1 MGGII
6 AAVAKALRPLEGP
19 GRWAVIAL
27 VAVIVTDIVAIGSDL
42 LEIRLMNR
50 LVDGE
55 DVSLSS
61 LDSDDTRQLVVSVV
75 VLAVYVASIVLFIRW
90 FHRAYSNLPALGS
103 ELRFKRGWAIGGWFV
118 PIMWFWRP
126 KQIANDIWRGTDPS
140 TRSVHITKTDVA
152 PLVGIWWAAWII
164 AGVVFTR
171 SNLAYAS
178 TPTGL
183 EAGVTAMLGDT
194 ADAEDIR
201 RAAVLD
207 VVANGIDI
215 AAAVLA
221 ILVVQ
226 RITSRQF
233 ERERMLALLREP
245 RPAAGSTSEVE

>member
-1 MGGII
+1 
-6 AAVAKALRPLEGP
+6 VPEVLRPLEG
-19 GRWAVIAL
+19 RARRAVIAL
-27 VAVIVTDIVAIGSDL
+27 GAVITTDILAVGSDL

-55 DVSLSS
+55 DVSPSS
-61 LDSDDTRQLVVSVV
+61 LDSGDTRQLVVSLV

-140 TRSVHITKTDVA
+140 TRSLHITKTDVA

-171 SNLAYAS
+171 SSLAYAS
-178 TPTGL
+178 TPTAL
-183 EAGVTAMLGDT
+183 EAGVSAMLGDT

-201 RAAVLD
+201 RAGVLD
-207 VVANGIDI
+207 LVANGIDI

-226 RITSRQF
+226 RMTSRQS
-233 ERERMLALLREP
+233 ERERMLASLRESP
-245 RPAAGSTSEVE
+245 PAVGSTPEVE

>member
-1 MGGII
+1 
-6 AAVAKALRPLEGP
+6 VPEALRPLEGRA
-19 GRWAVIAL
+19 RWAVIAL
-27 VAVIVTDIVAIGSDL
+27 VAVIVTDILAIGSDL

-50 LVDGE
+50 LVGGE
-55 DVSLSS
+55 DVSPSS
-61 LDSDDTRQLVVSVV
+61 LDSNDIRQIVVGLL
-75 VLAVYVASIVLFIRW
+75 VLAAYVASIVLFIRW

-103 ELRFKRGWAIGGWFV
+103 EPRFKRGWAIGGWFV

-126 KQIANDIWRGTDPS
+126 KQIANDIWRGTDSS
-140 TRSVHITKTDVA
+140 TRSLHITKTDVA

-171 SNLAYAS
+171 SSLAYAS
-178 TPTGL
+178 TPTAL
-183 EAGVTAMLGDT
+183 EAGVSAMLGDT

-207 VVANGIDI
+207 LVANGIDI

-226 RITSRQF
+226 RMTSRQS
-233 ERERMLALLREP
+233 ERERMLAALRESP
-245 RPAAGSTSEVE
+245 PAVGSTPEVE